1 MEERVISKAFKM
13 PRPVSIAGRIST
25 VTNSFVNGIIPVVE
39 PSDEEVED
47 ALQVLGMSP
56 DDVRCA
62 YCGDPATE
70 WDHLNPIV
78 SGKRP
83 TGFISEIHNL
93 VPACGKCNQSKGGSD
108 WREWITG
115 PAPLSPAS
123 RGVPN
128 LEDKISRIARYEERF
143 QPVRLDFEAIV
154 GKDPWEEYWKA
165 HAHLVEE
172 MRRCDEIASRIR
184 KTIADAFESTEI
196 RKNS

>member
-1 MEERVISKAFKM
+1 M
-13 PRPVSIAGRIST
+13 PRAVSIAGRTST
-25 VTNSFVNGIIPVVE
+25 ITNSFVNGIIPVVE
-39 PSDEEVED
+39 PSDKEVED
-47 ALQVLGMSP
+47 ALRVLGMIP

-78 SGKRP
+78 SGKKP

-108 WREWITG
+108 WREWIIG

-123 RGVPN
+123 RGMPN
-128 LEDKISRIARYEERF
+128 LEEKISRIAKYEERF
-143 QPVRLDFEAIV
+143 QPVKLDFETIV
-154 GKDPWEEYWKA
+154 DKGSWEEYWKV

-184 KTIADAFESTEI
+184 KTIADSFESAEL
-196 RKNS
+196 RKA

>member
-1 MEERVISKAFKM
+1 MKGRAASKAFRM
-13 PRPVSIAGRIST
+13 PRPVSIAGRTST
-25 VTNSFVNGIIPVVE
+25 ITNSFVNGIIPVVK

-47 ALQVLGMSP
+47 ALRVLGMGP

-93 VPACGKCNQSKGGSD
+93 VPACGKCTQSKGGSD

-123 RGVPN
+123 RKVPN
-128 LEDKISRIARYEERF
+128 LEEKISRIARYEERF
-143 QPVRLDFEAIV
+143 QPVRLNFEAIV

-172 MRRCDEIASRIR
+172 MRRCDETASRIR
-184 KTIADAFESTEI
+184 KTIADALESVEI
-196 RKNS
+196 